1 MQALGRRVTKGRR
14 RHPSACH
21 TARRTKGGWVGGGA
35 RAAGRTSLRNWT
47 GVFLEGTSSCAPAK
61 RRKCLSWLSGELGME
76 TTERSAASSSSERR
90 DLPAERGRWH
100 VSTSHCGRGRMHCVA
115 QWLRRVFTAY
125 TYLPWRCW
133 EKLPASESELESAL
147 SDERSRLT
155 TGAHS
160 RFPSSRDSSK

>member
-76 TTERSAASSSSERR
+76 TTERSAASSSSERH
-90 DLPAERGRWH
+90 DLPAERGQMSSQYLNTVAEDSCPQH
-100 VSTSHCGRGRMHCVA
+100 LHCVA
-115 QWLRRVFTAY
+115 QWRRRAFTAY
-125 TYLPWRCW
+125 TYLP
-133 EKLPASESELESAL
+133 
-147 SDERSRLT
+147 
-155 TGAHS
+155 
-160 RFPSSRDSSK
+160 